1 LFQIGQPEI
10 KTTKGKE
17 RDKMYS
23 IKQNPTT
30 RWGMIGAIVCLLAIS
45 GVPDL
50 KAAPK
55 PNLVTIPN
63 ITSIVV
69 SNGQLLA
76 NGTVTAI
83 LHGKTN
89 TVPFTAPVTI
99 ALATNQVPAPGAC
112 PVLDL
117 TLGPI
122 DLDLLGLIVQTSP
135 ICLTITANAGGG
147 LLGDLLCSVANLLNG
162 GLNLSQILSGQGIGG
177 LPGLTALQL
186 NSLLGGIEDLL
197 NAALG
202 NLLNSIVT
210 QIIDAVAGSCDILH
224 LALGPL
230 DLTLLGLEVVLDDCN
245 GGPVVVDISG
255 QRGNG
260 NLLGNLLCGLLGS
273 GRIGLGSTLGEILS
287 VLPPGR

>member
-1 LFQIGQPEI
+1 MAVI
-10 KTTKGKE
+10 
-17 RDKMYS
+17 
-23 IKQNPTT
+23 
-30 RWGMIGAIVCLLAIS
+30 ALLA
-45 GVPDL
+45 GTMGMPEM

-55 PNLVTIPN
+55 PNLVTIPTV
-63 ITSIVV
+63 TSIVV

-83 LHGKTN
+83 LHGKTT
-89 TVPFTAPVTI
+89 TVPFTAPVTL

-147 LLGDLLCSVANLLNG
+147 LLGDLLCNVANLLNG
-162 GLNLSQILSGQGIGG
+162 GLNLSQILGGQSIGG
-177 LPGLTALQL
+177 LPGLTALDL
-186 NSLLGGIEDLL
+186 NGLLGGIEDLL
-197 NAALG
+197 NGVLG

-255 QRGNG
+255 QRGPG